1 MWDVPSRLWWMNP
14 SQRTCLQMFTLTR
27 CHRWWICLCAS
38 LHYGQTL
45 TNQIAPLI
53 VSLIGGLIIIRPAWW
68 EVNILQLCR
77 RRRDNKDE
85 PAAAVVLLLMVCL
98 ERRTMPTPASIRL
111 QQVCRNN
118 QHRPEFSGL
127 AHDFGLFLQC
137 VCVCRPPHTVYSQIN
152 QSASTRLANAS
163 RC

>member
-1 MWDVPSRLWWMNP
+1 MWDVRSRLWWMK
-14 SQRTCLQMFTLTR
+14 TCLQMFTLTR

-45 TNQIAPLI
+45 PNQIAPLI

-85 PAAAVVLLLMVCL
+85 PAATVVLLLMVCL

-111 QQVCRNN
+111 QQVRRNN
-118 QHRPEFSGL
+118 KHRPEFSGF
-127 AHDFGLFLQC
+127 AHDLGLCNSIFRQC
-137 VCVCRPPHTVYSQIN
+137 VSLSSSSYSIEPN
-152 QSASTRLANAS
+152 QPASTRLANVS